1 MPDQDRHC
9 RSASSKGHK
18 GSCKHPLTEQHR
30 RADVILELEDRVR
43 SVQAENQLLGRLVQ
57 DFQAEKEK
65 HLQNLSAATE
75 AQQQAEHS
83 AAHDK
88 QRADDLQHQLA
99 AAQQEQQ
106 RLRSSHKAQ
115 ASALE
120 KSRSMQ
126 DDMADVLLSLKQESE
141 DRGCKLLT
149 ATKRISNLKDKLKHT
164 ERHLADAHQQR
175 SCLEQEARSEVCSHQ
190 QAMSSWKG
198 ENERL
203 RERLSSMQQHL
214 QEALSTHESDATASG
229 EAYHS
234 LQVRLQALQSSLA
247 EHTVC
252 SNVSQHSLQQQVQ
265 SLQSEVQAVRQERDV
280 ALAGLEALQ
289 MCDEKKKCSLHVGLS
304 QIGEVRQQVVEAHR
318 RCSDQQATIVQLHQR
333 LLHSQQ
339 DLQAKEAQ
347 MQEWRMHARGQQH
360 LTQGSQV
367 EQDKHTAVVA
377 AASSTDEV
385 AGKTCE
391 QAVVPR
397 GTLAA
402 ARQAEVCVMLTLQSE
417 LRRVHVLE
425 RMCLSDVAEINTLH
439 HQLHASQ
446 QCAWSLRDC
455 MLRSSMGQTRL
466 KLPGSDVALP
476 ALCLPC
482 Q

>member
-1 MPDQDRHC
+1 MLDQDRHC
-9 RSASSKGHK
+9 RFASCKGHK
-18 GSCKHPLTEQHR
+18 GSCNHPLTEQR
-30 RADVILELEDRVR
+30 CRLDVILELEDRVR

-83 AAHDK
+83 AAQDK
-88 QRADDLQHQLA
+88 QSADDLQHQLA

-141 DRGCKLLT
+141 DRGRKLLT
-149 ATKRISNLKDKLKHT
+149 ATKRVTNLKDKLKHT
-164 ERHLADAHQQR
+164 ERHLADAQQQR
-175 SCLEQEARSEVCSHQ
+175 SCLEEEARSEACTHQ

-203 RERLSSMQQHL
+203 RGNLNSMQQQL
-214 QEALSTHESDATASG
+214 QEALSTHESDAAASG

-234 LQVRLQALQSSLA
+234 LQARQQALQSSLA
-247 EHTVC
+247 QHTVC
-252 SNVSQHSLQQQVQ
+252 SNASQHTLQQQVQ
-265 SLQSEVQAVRQERDV
+265 SLQSQAQAVRQERDV
-280 ALAGLEALQ
+280 ALAGLKALQ
-289 MCDEKKKCSLHVGLS
+289 MCDEKRKCGLHVGLS

-318 RCSDQQATIVQLHQR
+318 RCTDQQATIVQLHQR
-333 LLHSQQ
+333 LLDSQQ
-339 DLQAKEAQ
+339 NLQAKEAQ
-347 MQEWRMHARGQQH
+347 MQEWHMHTRKQHH

-367 EQDKHTAVVA
+367 EADA
-377 AASSTDEV
+377 AAAVSTTDEV
-385 AGKTCE
+385 AGKTHE
-391 QAVVPR
+391 VSR
-397 GTLAA
+397 GALAA
-402 ARQAEVCVMLTLQSE
+402 AHDAEVCMMRTLQSE

-446 QCAWSLRDC
+446 QSAWSLRDC
-455 MLRSSMGQTRL
+455 MLRSTMCQTSL
-466 KLPGSDVALP
+466 KLPTPDVALP
-476 ALCLPC
+476 ALCLPS